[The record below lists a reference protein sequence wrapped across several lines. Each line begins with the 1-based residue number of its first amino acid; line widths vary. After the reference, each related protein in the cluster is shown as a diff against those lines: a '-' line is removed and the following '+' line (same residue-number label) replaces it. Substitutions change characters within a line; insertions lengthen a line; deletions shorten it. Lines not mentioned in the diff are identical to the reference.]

1 MIRINLLG
9 VPKKTTRGGRR
20 ASTVATSGG
29 GEGSSTVIL
38 GLIFAGALVVL
49 IGLAHMWVQREHDVL
64 EKNLQKAVLENQR
77 LADVKA
83 KYEASKKK
91 ADMYER
97 RVRVI
102 DELKS
107 AQSGPVDLLN
117 LVADTINST
126 DAVWL
131 ETMTNDGKTLNFTG
145 MALSP
150 NSVADLMSNLRKTG
164 AFRTVEI
171 KETAQ
176 DNAVK
181 EVKDADQFIKLLH
194 DTAATSGI
202 EIRRYTAMPVSNKE
216 FYSEV
221 PFAIDI
227 DGPYYSVL
235 NFFQRVAELERIV
248 NVGNMQMGNTKKG
261 SEAKV
266 KGGYTYA
273 PGETVLAS
281 CTATTF
287 FSHDPEEQ
295 PAPGPPK
302 PGQSA
307 AAPTAKP

>member
-9 VPKKTTRGGRR
+9 IPKKTTRGGRR
-20 ASTVATSGG
+20 ASTVAAAGG
-29 GEGSSTVIL
+29 GEGSSTLIL

-49 IGLAHMWVQREHDVL
+49 IGLAHVWVQREHDVL

-97 RVRVI
+97 RVKVI

-150 NSVADLMSNLRKTG
+150 NSVADLMANLRKTG
-164 AFRTVEI
+164 AFKTVEI

-181 EVKDADQFIKLLH
+181 EVQAFKFELMCEMN
-194 DTAATSGI
+194 SG
-202 EIRRYTAMPVSNKE
+202 
-216 FYSEV
+216 F
-221 PFAIDI
+221 
-227 DGPYYSVL
+227 
-235 NFFQRVAELERIV
+235 
-248 NVGNMQMGNTKKG
+248 
-261 SEAKV
+261 KV
-266 KGGYTYA
+266 KKSQT
-273 PGETVLAS
+273 
-281 CTATTF
+281 
-287 FSHDPEEQ
+287 
-295 PAPGPPK
+295 
-302 PGQSA
+302 QS
-307 AAPTAKP
+307 